1 MLQCAETTITNEET
15 LMGKLQGT
23 LSALVL
29 AGAMAAGTTAHA
41 AGNGDGTVRI
51 GVLGDM
57 SGTYSTGFSG
67 SGAVAAV
74 KMAVD
79 DFGGKALGEN
89 IEVLSADHQNKA
101 DIASSTAREWI
112 DRDKVD
118 VIMDL
123 TNSAVGLAVQQL
135 ASDKG
140 IITINTGSATSELTN
155 DACTQYG
162 IHYGYDTHAL
172 PVGTATA
179 IVKNGGKKWFFIT
192 ADYAFGHALESNTSD
207 VVKKLGGSVVGSVS
221 APLNTNDFSSYLLQA
236 QSSGADVIGLANAG
250 QDTIN
255 AVKQAN
261 EFGIVDRGQSLA
273 GMLVLLSDV
282 KSLGRDTAAGL
293 QFTSGWYWNH
303 DEESREWTKRYLD
316 NGGTTPT
323 FPHAALYSSTMA
335 YLNAVKAADTD
346 ESDAVREAMGNKP
359 IDDFFAKGGTIRDDG
374 LLEHDMYL
382 LKVKKSADSDSE
394 WDIATVE
401 RTIPGDQAYPSLSE
415 SSCAMVNK

>member
-1 MLQCAETTITNEET
+1 MKTPNRT
-15 LMGKLQGT
+15 LWALVAVGMMAVG
-23 LSALVL
+23 LSAQ
-29 AGAMAAGTTAHA
+29 A

-67 SGAVAAV
+67 PGAVAAV
-74 KMAVD
+74 QLAVD
-79 DFGGKALGEN
+79 DFGGEVLGN
-89 IEVLSADHQNKA
+89 DIEVLSADHQNKA

-140 IITINTGSATSELTN
+140 IITINTGSATSELTGE
-155 DACTQYG
+155 ACTQYG

-192 ADYAFGHALESNTSD
+192 ADYAFGHSLEKNTRA
-207 VVKKLGGSVVGSVS
+207 VVEELGGSVAGSVR

-236 QSSGADVIGLANAG
+236 KSSGADVIGLANAG
-250 QDTIN
+250 QDTTN

-261 EFGIVDRGQSLA
+261 EFGIVSGGQSLA
-273 GMLVLLSDV
+273 GMLVLISDV
-282 KSLGRDTAAGL
+282 QSLGLDSTAGL
-293 QFTSGWYWNH
+293 QFTVGWYWDH
-303 DEESREWTKRYLD
+303 DEQSREWTERYLD

-323 FPHAALYSSTMA
+323 FPHAALYSSTTA
-335 YLNAVKAADTD
+335 YLNAVEAAGTD
-346 ESDAVREAMGNKP
+346 ESDAVRKAIGNKP
-359 IDDFFAKGGTIRDDG
+359 IDDFFAKGGQIRDDG

-382 LKVKKSADSDSE
+382 LKVKKPAESE
-394 WDIATVE
+394 SRWDIATVE
-401 RTIPGDQAYPSLSE
+401 RTIPGDQAYPPLSE
-415 SSCAMVNK
+415 SGCAMLDN

>member
-1 MLQCAETTITNEET
+1 
-15 LMGKLQGT
+15 MGRLQGAF
-23 LSALVL
+23 SALALV
-29 AGAMAAGTTAHA
+29 GAMVAGMPAHA
-41 AGNGDGTVRI
+41 AGNDDGTVRI

-57 SGTYSTGFSG
+57 SGVYSTGFSG

-74 KMAVD
+74 QLAVD
-79 DFGGKALGEN
+79 DFGGKALGKD

-101 DIASSTAREWI
+101 DVASSTARKWI

-140 IITINTGSATSELTN
+140 IITINTGSASSDLTGE
-155 DACTQYG
+155 ACSKYG

-192 ADYAFGHALESNTSD
+192 ADYAFGQALERNTSE
-207 VVKKLGGSVVGSVS
+207 VVKELGGSVVGSVR

-255 AVKQAN
+255 AVKQAHG
-261 EFGIVDRGQSLA
+261 FGIVEQGQSLA
-273 GMLVLLSDV
+273 GMLVLISDV
-282 KSLGRDTAAGL
+282 KSLGLNTAKGL
-293 QFTSGWYWNH
+293 QFTSGWYWDH
-303 DEESREWTKRYLD
+303 DDESREWTQRYLD

-335 YLNAVKAADTD
+335 YLNAVKSADTD
-346 ESDAVREAMGNKP
+346 ESKAVREALGNHP
-359 IDDFFAKGGTIRDDG
+359 IDDFFAKGGEIRDDG
-374 LLEHDMYL
+374 LLVHDMYL
-382 LKVKKSADSDSE
+382 LKVKDSAASESE

-401 RTIPGDQAYPSLSE
+401 RTIPGEKAYPSLADSG
-415 SSCAMVNK
+415 CAMVQ

>member
-1 MLQCAETTITNEET
+1 
-15 LMGKLQGT
+15 MGRLQGAF
-23 LSALVL
+23 SALALV
-29 AGAMAAGTTAHA
+29 GAMVAGMPAHA
-41 AGNGDGTVRI
+41 AGNDDGTVRI

-57 SGTYSTGFSG
+57 SGVYSTGFSG

-74 KMAVD
+74 QLAVD
-79 DFGGKALGEN
+79 DFGGEALGKD

-101 DIASSTAREWI
+101 DVASSTARKWI

-140 IITINTGSATSELTN
+140 IITINTGSASSDLTGE
-155 DACTQYG
+155 ACSKYG

-192 ADYAFGHALESNTSD
+192 ADYAFGQALERNTSE
-207 VVKKLGGSVVGSVS
+207 VVKELGGSVVGSVR

-236 QSSGADVIGLANAG
+236 QSSGAGVIGLANAG

-255 AVKQAN
+255 AVKQAHG
-261 EFGIVDRGQSLA
+261 FGIVEQGQSLA
-273 GMLVLLSDV
+273 GMLVLISDV
-282 KSLGRDTAAGL
+282 KSLGLNTAKGL
-293 QFTSGWYWNH
+293 QFTSGWYWDH
-303 DEESREWTKRYLD
+303 DDESREWTQRYLD

-335 YLNAVKAADTD
+335 YLNAVKSADTD
-346 ESDAVREAMGNKP
+346 ESKAVREALGNHP
-359 IDDFFAKGGTIRDDG
+359 IDDFFAKGGEIRDDG
-374 LLEHDMYL
+374 LLVHDMYL
-382 LKVKKSADSDSE
+382 LKVKDSAASESE

-401 RTIPGDQAYPSLSE
+401 RTIPGEKAYPSLADSG
-415 SSCAMVNK
+415 CAMVQ

>member
-1 MLQCAETTITNEET
+1 
-15 LMGKLQGT
+15 
-23 LSALVL
+23 LV
-29 AGAMAAGTTAHA
+29 
-41 AGNGDGTVRI
+41 
-51 GVLGDM
+51 
-57 SGTYSTGFSG
+57 F
-67 SGAVAAV
+67 
-74 KMAVD
+74 
-79 DFGGKALGEN
+79 
-89 IEVLSADHQNKA
+89 
-101 DIASSTAREWI
+101 
-112 DRDKVD
+112 
-118 VIMDL
+118 
-123 TNSAVGLAVQQL
+123 
-135 ASDKG
+135 
-140 IITINTGSATSELTN
+140 
-155 DACTQYG
+155 
-162 IHYGYDTHAL
+162 
-172 PVGTATA
+172 
-179 IVKNGGKKWFFIT
+179 
-192 ADYAFGHALESNTSD
+192 
-207 VVKKLGGSVVGSVS
+207 SVVGSVS

-236 QSSGADVIGLANAG
+236 QSSGADVIGLANAV

-382 LKVKKSADSDSE
+382 LKVKKSADSDGE

-401 RTIPGDQAYPSLSE
+401 RTIPGDQDYPSLSE

>member
-1 MLQCAETTITNEET
+1 MKTPNRT
-15 LMGKLQGT
+15 LWALVAVGMMAVG
-23 LSALVL
+23 LSAQ
-29 AGAMAAGTTAHA
+29 A

-67 SGAVAAV
+67 PGAVAAV
-74 KMAVD
+74 QLAVD
-79 DFGGKALGEN
+79 DFGGEVLGN
-89 IEVLSADHQNKA
+89 DIEVLSADHQNKA

-140 IITINTGSATSELTN
+140 IITINTGSATSELTGE
-155 DACTQYG
+155 ACTPYG

-192 ADYAFGHALESNTSD
+192 ADYAFGHSLEKNTRA
-207 VVKKLGGSVVGSVS
+207 VVEELGGSVAGSVR

-236 QSSGADVIGLANAG
+236 KSSSADVIGLANAG
-250 QDTIN
+250 QDTTN

-261 EFGIVDRGQSLA
+261 EFGIVSGGQSLA
-273 GMLVLLSDV
+273 GMLVLISDV
-282 KSLGRDTAAGL
+282 QSLGLDSTAGL
-293 QFTSGWYWNH
+293 QFTVGWYWDH
-303 DEESREWTKRYLD
+303 DEQSREWTERYLD

-323 FPHAALYSSTMA
+323 FPHAALYSSTTA
-335 YLNAVKAADTD
+335 YLNAVEAAGTD
-346 ESDAVREAMGNKP
+346 ESDAVRKAIGNKP
-359 IDDFFAKGGTIRDDG
+359 IDDFFAKGGQIRDDG

-382 LKVKKSADSDSE
+382 LKVKKPAESE
-394 WDIATVE
+394 SRWDIATVE
-401 RTIPGDQAYPSLSE
+401 RTIPGDQAYPPLSE
-415 SSCAMVNK
+415 SGCAMLDN

>member
-1 MLQCAETTITNEET
+1 
-15 LMGKLQGT
+15 MGKLQGT
-23 LSALVL
+23 LSVLVL

-57 SGTYSTGFSG
+57 SGTYATGFSG

-79 DFGGKALGEN
+79 DFGGKALGNE
-89 IEVLSADHQNKA
+89 IEVLSADHQNKP
-101 DIASSTAREWI
+101 DVASSTARKWI

-140 IITINTGSATSELTN
+140 IITINTGSASSDLTGE
-155 DACTQYG
+155 ACSKYG

-192 ADYAFGHALESNTSD
+192 ADYAFGQALESNTGD
-207 VVKKLGGSVVGSVS
+207 VVKELGGSVVGSVR

-236 QSSGADVIGLANAG
+236 QSSGADVIALANAG

-255 AVKQAN
+255 AVKQAHG
-261 EFGIVDRGQSLA
+261 FGIVDQGQSLA

-282 KSLGRDTAAGL
+282 QSLGLNTAKGL
-293 QFTSGWYWNH
+293 QFTSGWYWDH
-303 DEESREWTKRYLD
+303 DDKSREWTKRYQD
-316 NGGTTPT
+316 NGGTAPT

-335 YLNAVKAADTD
+335 YLNAVKSADTD
-346 ESDAVREAMGNKP
+346 ESGAVRKAMGNKP
-359 IDDFFAKGGTIRDDG
+359 IDDFFAKGGEIRDDG

-382 LKVKKSADSDSE
+382 LKVKEPSDSNSE

-401 RTIPGDQAYPSLSE
+401 RTIPGDQAFPSLADSG
-415 SSCAMVNK
+415 CAMVQNQ

>member
-1 MLQCAETTITNEET
+1 MN
-15 LMGKLQGT
+15 KLQSA
-23 LSALVL
+23 LSALL
-29 AGAMAAGTTAHA
+29 MAGTAVVTMPAHA
-41 AGNGDGTVRI
+41 AGNDDGTVRI

-57 SGTYSTGFSG
+57 SGVYATGFSG
-67 SGAVAAV
+67 PGGVAAV
-74 KMAVD
+74 EMAVE
-79 DFGGKALGEN
+79 DFGGQALGED

-101 DIASSTAREWI
+101 DIASATAREWI
-112 DRDKVD
+112 DREKVD

-135 ASDKG
+135 ASNKG
-140 IITINTGSATSELTN
+140 IITINTGSATSVLTN
-155 DACTQYG
+155 DACTKYG

-192 ADYAFGHALESNTSD
+192 ADYAFGQALESNTSD
-207 VVKKLGGSVVGSVS
+207 VVKELGGTVVGSVR

-261 EFGIVDRGQSLA
+261 AFGIVARGQSLA
-273 GMLVLLSDV
+273 GMLVLISDV
-282 KSLGRDTAAGL
+282 KSLGLETAKGL
-293 QFTSGWYWNH
+293 QFTSGWYWDH
-303 DEESREWTKRYLD
+303 DQKSREWTKRYLD

-323 FPHAALYSSTMA
+323 FPHAALYSATQT
-335 YLNAVKAADTD
+335 YLKAVKSAGTD
-346 ESDAVREAMGNKP
+346 ESGAVRKAMGNKP

-382 LKVKKSADSDSE
+382 LKVKKPAESESE
-394 WDIATVE
+394 WDIATVA
-401 RTIPGDQAYPSLSE
+401 RTIPGDQAYPPLSE
-415 SSCAMVNK
+415 SSCSLVGD